1 MVPRAGFLY
10 FSLAGRVW
18 SEATCGSGPES
29 VVDAAGSWPEPC
41 LLTALCFGSKQAA
54 KPKSDKPPRAP
65 SAYNLYVKDKS
76 AELRATGKHANQ
88 QDLMRELGVM
98 WKGLSEH
105 DRQQYTQRAQ
115 LGGEAAE
122 AGAGPAAADSDDDD
136 TSKKRKAVS
145 PPPPPPTPPNLK
157 SSRTV
162 RYPSRLI
169 LPPFSPRS
177 CSLFRSLAL
186 HARAACTAN
195 GNRVHAQHGGGPAI
209 AVLAALSVI
218 DGHACNQD
226 DSDDEKKEKKK
237 KKKDKKKKKKES
249 SSSSDSD

>member
-1 MVPRAGFLY
+1 M
-10 FSLAGRVW
+10 
-18 SEATCGSGPES
+18 
-29 VVDAAGSWPEPC
+29 
-41 LLTALCFGSKQAA
+41 
-54 KPKSDKPPRAP
+54 
-65 SAYNLYVKDKS
+65 
-76 AELRATGKHANQ
+76 
-88 QDLMRELGVM
+88 
-98 WKGLSEH
+98 
-105 DRQQYTQRAQ
+105 
-115 LGGEAAE
+115 
-122 AGAGPAAADSDDDD
+122 
-136 TSKKRKAVS
+136 
-145 PPPPPPTPPNLK
+145 
-157 SSRTV
+157 